1 MRMLIALFVAALAT
15 SPVAAQMSVT
25 TFGATDARA
34 CYEDAFEGF
43 ARSTASCDAALRKGG
58 LTQRDETATYV
69 NRGVIY
75 NRMGEPEAAL
85 ADFDIAL
92 ARDPGLGE
100 AMINRG
106 NSLYLKGDYSSAISE
121 YERALETGTS
131 KAHVAWFNI
140 GLAEEARKR
149 PDAAAAAYRKALEI
163 NPDFAMARDKL

>member
-1 MRMLIALFVAALAT
+1 MLLALFLFAISTAPA
-15 SPVAAQMSVT
+15 AAQMSVT

-75 NRMGEPEAAL
+75 NRMGDPDAAL

-106 NSLYLKGDYSSAISE
+106 NSLYLKGDYDGAVSE
-121 YERALETGTS
+121 YERALAAGTS

-149 PDAAAAAYRKALEI
+149 PEAAAAAYRKALEI

>member
-1 MRMLIALFVAALAT
+1 MIFALVGLIILTAPA
-15 SPVAAQMSVT
+15 AAQMSVT

-75 NRMGEPEAAL
+75 NRMGEPDAAI

-92 ARDPGLGE
+92 SRDRTLGE

-106 NSLYLKGDYSSAISE
+106 NSLYLKGDYDGAVSE
-121 YERALETGTS
+121 YERALSAGTS

-140 GLAEEARKR
+140 GLAEAR
-149 PDAAAAAYRKALEI
+149 A
-163 NPDFAMARDKL
+163 KL